1 MKFSNKMETN
11 IFIIMNKYIYFK
23 MKCKHKKNKK
33 QQRKYQKQKNK
44 GYLEAFSRGFKM
56 K

>member
-23 MKCKHKKNKK
+23 MKCKLKKKINKRIFKVYYKESNKK
-33 QQRKYQKQKNK
+33 Q
-44 GYLEAFSRGFKM
+44 
-56 K
+56 